1 MHTHIFCFPDEF
13 LVLLGCCSISLSVC
27 TSASSMGSK
36 HSESKRGVA
45 LARPVLDLCQCT
57 SAGIKED
64 EVSAVV
70 HAHTHVMG
78 IARIVDSSLIA
89 SEDENALTDAQQDAL
104 QKLRGSLRERGS
116 LQTRTTDADLL
127 RFLRARSYDA
137 AKARTMYEAMLEW
150 RRDIEADTIIETFKF
165 PERKATKE
173 SYAHFHHKTDKCGR
187 PIYIERYGQLQIEDL
202 LRVTTLD
209 RLLLYHIKEWEIL
222 INCKFPACSRVA
234 GRPILQSLTIL
245 DLKGVT
251 MKHLNKQ
258 VRHFIQ
264 KITRI
269 DQDYYPEYLG
279 KMLIINAPSSFKA
292 MWQLIKP
299 WLDKDTPKK
308 IEVCGSNY
316 SAKLLELV
324 DRENLPEFLGGTCQ
338 CQGGCENSDA
348 GPWNDYLYKPY
359 LEEC

>member
-1 MHTHIFCFPDEF
+1 
-13 LVLLGCCSISLSVC
+13 
-27 TSASSMGSK
+27 MGSK

-45 LARPVLDLCQCT
+45 IARPVLDLYQCT
-57 SAGIKED
+57 SAGSKAE
-64 EVSAVV
+64 EVAAVL
-70 HAHTHVMG
+70 HTHSHAIG
-78 IARIVDSSLIA
+78 IARVADSSLIT
-89 SEDENALTDAQQDAL
+89 SEDECVLKDAQQDAL
-104 QKLRGSLRERGS
+104 QKLRSSLQGRGS
-116 LQTRTTDADLL
+116 LQTCTTEADLL
-127 RFLRARSYDA
+127 RFLRARSFDVG
-137 AKARTMYEAMLEW
+137 KARAMYEAMLEW
-150 RRDIEADTIIETFKF
+150 RREIGADTIMETFKF
-165 PERKATKE
+165 PERKAVKE
-173 SYAHFHHKTDKCGR
+173 LYPHFHHKVDKCGR
-187 PIYIERYGQLQIEDL
+187 PVYIERYGQLHLEDL

-222 INCKFPACSRVA
+222 INCKFPACSQAV
-234 GRPILQSLTIL
+234 GRPVLQSLTIL

-279 KMLIINAPSSFKA
+279 KMLIINAPTSFKA

-299 WLDKDTPKK
+299 WLDKNTPKK
-308 IEVCGSNY
+308 IEVHGSSY

-324 DRENLPEFLGGTCQ
+324 DRENLPEFLGGTCR

-348 GPWNDYLYKPY
+348 GPWNDSFYKPY
-359 LEEC
+359 PEEC